1 MPSEYDYELVVIGAG
16 SGGLAAAK
24 RAAKLGK
31 KVAIAEKD
39 HLGGTCVNR
48 GCIPT
53 KLMIYAAEFAQQQR
67 LASDYGWANQKRQ
80 FDRTFDWTFDWPSFK
95 QKMDSHVLSLRETQ
109 AENLKG
115 VDILRGQA
123 EFIDAH
129 TLKLNDREITAQFV
143 LIAVGSRPKMP
154 DIEGIEHAM
163 DSRDIFDLASLPK
176 SLLIVGGGYIGVEL
190 AQVMRYYGCEVT
202 VVDSQPHVLNGFD
215 CDVQKRVKQ
224 ILIDDGIKVIDSA
237 RLEKIEQAGN
247 SLSATLENGK
257 QVEADKVLSALGR
270 TANIDTLNLKA
281 VGVTTHKG
289 KIVVDRQKRTKE
301 ENVFAVGDCT
311 DTIMLTPV
319 AIAEGEAAVETMF
332 GNKATEIDY
341 RWVPSAVFLQ
351 PEVAMV
357 GPTEEEA
364 KAQGE
369 DFEVVSTTFMPLR
382 HAVSPEPL
390 EAMIKLIVRPGDRQ
404 ILAVHM
410 VAPRAADLVQT
421 LVPALKKGLSVDEL
435 REIIPIHPSTGEEIF
450 SL

>member
-31 KVAIAEKD
+31 RVAIAEKN

-80 FDRTFDWTFDWPSFK
+80 SDRTFDWPSFK

-109 AENLKG
+109 AKSLKG
-115 VDILRGQA
+115 IDILRGQA
-123 EFIDAH
+123 EFADAH
-129 TLKLNDREITAQFV
+129 TLKLNNREITAEFV

-163 DSRDIFDLASLPK
+163 DSRDVFDLESLPK

-237 RLEKIEQAGN
+237 RLEKIEPTRN
-247 SLSATLENGK
+247 SLLATLENEK
-257 QVEADKVLSALGR
+257 QVEADKVLCALGR

-289 KIVVDRQKRTKE
+289 KIVVDRQKRTKAE
-301 ENVFAVGDCT
+301 TVFAVGDCT
-311 DTIMLTPV
+311 DTVMLTPV

-332 GNKATEIDY
+332 GNKETKIDY
-341 RWVPSAVFLQ
+341 RWVPSAVFLY

-369 DFEVVSTTFMPLR
+369 DFEVVSATFTPLR
-382 HAVSPEPL
+382 HAISTEPL
-390 EAMIKLIVRPGDRQ
+390 EAMIKLIVRPSDRQ
-404 ILAVHM
+404 ILGVHM

>member
-1 MPSEYDYELVVIGAG
+1 MPSYDYELVVIGAG

-31 KVAIAEKD
+31 KVAIADKG

-53 KLMIYAAEFAQQQR
+53 KLMICAAEFAKQQS

-80 FDRTFDWTFDWPSFK
+80 SDRTFDWASFR
-95 QKMDSHVLSLRETQ
+95 QKMNSHVQSLREMQ
-109 AENLKG
+109 AENLADTG
-115 VDILRGQA
+115 VDILRGQV
-123 EFIDAH
+123 EFAGAH
-129 TLKLNDREITAQFV
+129 TLKLNDRKITAQYV
-143 LIAVGSRPKMP
+143 LIAVGSRPKLP
-154 DIEGIEHAM
+154 DIEGIDYAL
-163 DSRDIFDLASLPK
+163 DSRDVFDLESLPK

-202 VVDSQPHVLNGFD
+202 VVDSQPHVLDGFD

-224 ILIDDGIKVIDSA
+224 ILIDDGIKVIDNA
-237 RLEKIEQAGN
+237 RLEKIEQTG
-247 SLSATLENGK
+247 SGLTATLENGK
-257 QVEADKVLSALGR
+257 QVEADKVLCALGR
-270 TANIDTLNLKA
+270 TANIDTLNLEA
-281 VGVTTHKG
+281 VGVTAHKG
-289 KIVVDRQKRTKE
+289 KIVVDEHKRTKE

-332 GNKATEIDY
+332 GGKATEINY
-341 RWVPSAVFLQ
+341 RWVPSAVFLH

-364 KAQGE
+364 KEQGE
-369 DFEVVSTTFMPLR
+369 DFEVVSTTFTPLR
-382 HAVSPEPL
+382 YAFSAEPL
-390 EAMIKLIVRPGDRQ
+390 EATIKLIVRPSDQQ
-404 ILAVHM
+404 ILGVHM

-421 LVPALKKGLSVDEL
+421 LVPALKKGLSVNEL